1 MPDWKLEVRTRIAD
15 LKLPAEVK
23 EEVIAELAGHLEDI
37 EQNPDCGQEVSAALE
52 AVTWPFV
59 ASAIQKAKSEEGSMN
74 SRTRTLW
81 LPAMV
86 NLTLYTILLYIG
98 AFCFDERVWTPRL
111 SPASHTPLPLFHPWL
126 VTLPFCGAIGALLAK
141 RSEAPLGSRMIAGL
155 APSLV
160 WLAVF
165 AIMTAVFVCAPSY
178 FRGFPMRDVAR
189 AAFGWILIP
198 ALLLLL
204 GSVPFLRTVRVQD

>member
-1 MPDWKLEVRTRIAD
+1 MPDWKKEVRRRIAD
-15 LKLPAEVK
+15 LELPTEVK
-23 EEVIAELAGHLEDI
+23 EEVIAELAAHLEDC
-37 EQNPDCGQEVSAALE
+37 EDNPECHQEVSAA
-52 AVTWPFV
+52 FRDV
-59 ASAIQKAKSEEGSMN
+59 AWQSLARAIRKAKGEGGVMN

-81 LPAMV
+81 LPAMA

-126 VTLPFCGAIGALLAK
+126 VMLPLCGAVGALVAK
-141 RSEAPLGSRMIAGL
+141 RSEAPLGSRVIAGL
-155 APSLV
+155 APSLI

-165 AIMTAVFVCAPSY
+165 AIMSAVFVCAPSY
-178 FRGFPMRDVAR
+178 FRGFPMREVAM

-204 GSVPFLRTVRVQD
+204 GTVPFLRPERVQD